1 MLWNLLIFLGTLMNE
16 SSGNLYLCVDHVG
29 PFQMA
34 MKSMGRTLCKPRL
47 VIGEEKVCDVCGA
60 RNGPSFRDPFLFRV
74 AIRPPFDQELIDF
87 EWMLLER
94 LQTEGLSLQE
104 AMRVVEEIEKEHYG
118 VLE

>member
-1 MLWNLLIFLGTLMNE
+1 MFWNLLTCLGTIMSE

-34 MKSMGRTLCKPRL
+34 MKNLGRTLCKPRL

-60 RNGPSFRDPFLFRV
+60 RSGPSLKDPFIFRV
-74 AIRPPFDQELIDF
+74 TIRPPFDQELIEF

-94 LQTEGLSLQE
+94 LQAEGLNLKE
-104 AMRVVEEIEKEHYG
+104 AIRVVEEIEKEHYG